1 MCFVY
6 SVYWC
11 LFFKQKTAY
20 EVRISDWSSDVCSA
34 DLLSNYVLPTSASGA
49 GTITPAEVQV
59 VGILANDKVYDG
71 TTAATLDSSGG
82 GLTGVF
88 GGDTVTLVSGGAS
101 GAFATKNV
109 GTDIPVTATGYAI
122 SGADAGNYT
131 VLQPFGLMADIT
143 EATLQIA

>member
-1 MCFVY
+1 M
-6 SVYWC
+6 
-11 LFFKQKTAY
+11 
-20 EVRISDWSSDVCSA
+20 RISDWSSACA
-34 DLLSNYVLPTSASGA
+34 LP
-49 GTITPAEVQV
+49 IF
-59 VGILANDKVYDG
+59 YDG

-143 EATLQIA
+143 EATLQIASVTKVYNADFDVPTVGSAYTLSGVVAGDTVSVDASGIDRKSTRLNSSH

>member
-1 MCFVY
+1 MLRPTPR
-6 SVYWC
+6 STRTDT
-11 LFFKQKTAY
+11 LFPYTTLF
-20 EVRISDWSSDVCSA
+20 RS
-34 DLLSNYVLPTSASGA
+34 
-49 GTITPAEVQV
+49 TITPAEVQV
-59 VGILANDKVYDG
+59 VDILANDKVYDG

-122 SGADAGNYT
+122 SGADAGN
-131 VLQPFGLMADIT
+131 
-143 EATLQIA
+143 